1 MLDSTT
7 AAEAAAERTSG
18 PEVSVVMPC
27 LDEADTLATCITK
40 VQHVFA
46 EQQIDGEIVIAD
58 NGSTDGSQQIAAK
71 LGARVVDVEERGY
84 GNALMGGIRAARGR
98 FVVMGDAD
106 DSYDWLELPSFVVK
120 LREGY
125 DLVQGCRLE
134 RGGGRVMPGAM
145 PFLHR
150 RWGNPMFSRMA
161 QSWFKLPINDIYC
174 GFRGFTK
181 DFWDDLG
188 QHAGGMEF
196 ATEMIIRAKPRGAR
210 ITEVPITLHP
220 DGRTSHPPHLRT
232 FRDGWRTLRFFLMY
246 SARWLFL
253 VPGGVLVVLGLVG
266 FGLALPNATIFGA
279 TLDAHTLVFSSLSIL
294 CGYQAILFA
303 IFTKTLAMAERPAHP
318 DRRWLRFFALIN
330 LERGI
335 AIAAI
340 ALLAGLGL
348 LLFAVNEWRQSDF
361 GRLDYSYT
369 MKFVIPGATL
379 TALAVQTIL
388 SSFFVSILGVR
399 GR

>member
-1 MLDSTT
+1 
-7 AAEAAAERTSG
+7 
-18 PEVSVVMPC
+18 MPC

-40 VQHVFA
+40 VQRVFA
-46 EQQIDGEIVIAD
+46 EHGLDGEIVIAD
-58 NGSTDGSQQIAAK
+58 NGSTDGSQQIAQD

-84 GNALMGGIRAARGR
+84 GNALMGGIRAARGKY
-98 FVVMGDAD
+98 VVMGDAD
-106 DSYDWLELPSFVVK
+106 DSYDWLELPSFVLK

-134 RGGGRVMPGAM
+134 RGGGKVMPGAM

-161 QSWFKLPINDIYC
+161 QRWFKLPINDIYC

-181 DFWDDLG
+181 EFWDDLN
-188 QHAGGMEF
+188 QQAGGMEF

-210 ITEVPITLHP
+210 ITEVPVTLHP

-253 VPGGVLVVLGLVG
+253 VPGGVLIALGLVG
-266 FGLALPNATIFGA
+266 YALALPNATVFGA
-279 TLDAHTLVFSSLSIL
+279 TLDAHTLVFASLAIL
-294 CGYQAILFA
+294 CGYQAVLFA

-318 DRRWLRFFALIN
+318 DKRWLRFFSLIN
-330 LERGI
+330 LERGLGLGVV
-335 AIAAI
+335 
-340 ALLAGLGL
+340 ALIAGLGL
-348 LLFAVNEWRQSDF
+348 LVFSVNEWRQSDF
-361 GRLDYSYT
+361 GPLDYSYT

-399 GR
+399 GK